1 MKVKSIILILL
12 LVFSS
17 SLIAQV
23 ETIMTFNI
31 RYDNPYDKHNN
42 WHFRKAE
49 LVDLIK
55 YYSPDVLS
63 VQEALS
69 HQLDYIDSALT
80 DYAYVGVG
88 RDDGKRKGE
97 FSAVFYKKSL
107 FKVLKSGNFWLSET
121 SDKASFGWDAA
132 CIRICTYTLLKN
144 KLNNKKTW
152 VFNTHFDHEGKKA
165 RIESMNLIIK
175 KIKEFAKTDNYPII
189 LTGDFNMSPE
199 HESIKN
205 IQNFMQDS
213 YKVSKIKHYGPSG
226 TFNDFDILKKLNY
239 RIDYIFVK
247 GYKVLKHRHIEDRRA
262 NDLRISDHLP
272 VIAEFED

>member
-1 MKVKSIILILL
+1 MRKSVILILL
-12 LVFSS
+12 LAFSS
-17 SLIAQV
+17 SLIAQL
-23 ETIMTFNI
+23 ETAMTFNI
-31 RYDNPYDKHNN
+31 RYDNPHDHHNN

-69 HQLDYIDSALT
+69 QQVDYLDSALT
-80 DYAYVGVG
+80 NYSYIGVG

-97 FSAVFYKKSL
+97 FSAIFYNKKQ

-121 SDKASFGWDAA
+121 PEKASFGWDAA
-132 CIRICTYTLLKN
+132 CIRICTYGLFKN
-144 KLNNKKTW
+144 TLNNKKTW

-165 RIESMNLIIK
+165 RIEAMNLIIS
-175 KIKEFAKTDNYPII
+175 KIKELTNSDSYPII

-199 HESIKN
+199 HESIKK

-213 YKVSKIKHYGPSG
+213 YKVSKIKHYGPMG
-226 TFNDFDILKKLNY
+226 TFNGFDLLKKLNY

-247 GYKVLKHRHIEDRRA
+247 GYKVLKHRHIEDRRE
-262 NDLRISDHLP
+262 NNLRLSDHLP
-272 VIAEFED
+272 VMVEFAK